1 MDGFA
6 AWLRDRRMGA
16 DHQRPHQVRWVIR
29 FLRLRESRPREVWS
43 DSLRVFLDDLGEAN
57 CPSWQIRQ
65 AADAV
70 TLYCGG
76 YCGLKETAAAPARHT
91 PERRVD
97 GTAARRA
104 APGPPKAGD
113 AEKKGRASPG
123 GDAGKDREQPEAE
136 PGTGGGA
143 QAQTGDPDGRP
154 HGGGAYETPDQA
166 RAPGE
171 EEELTHVQLLAEM
184 RRLLRLRHYARR
196 TEAVYMGWAER
207 FLRYVERS
215 GEWRPTG
222 DDVQDFLSHL
232 AIRDKVSASTQ
243 NQACNALLFLF
254 RHVLM
259 EDMGD
264 IAGAVR
270 ARRSQRLPVVL
281 SPEETRA
288 VLGEMHGVYRVMV
301 ELMYGGG
308 LRVGELVSLRVK
320 DLDFEARTVTVRAG
334 KGDKDRVTFLSA
346 RVIPDLRQHLE
357 RVRTMHKRDLA
368 AGAGEAPLPDALRR
382 KYPNAGREWGWQFVF
397 PSTRLQVDE
406 DGQVRR
412 WHMATSVVQRA
423 MKRAVRKAG
432 IAKPASCHSMRHSF
446 ATALLMKGADIRR
459 VQDLLGHKSVETTM
473 IYTHVLQSMAPD
485 LVSPLDDL

>member
-1 MDGFA
+1 MSGADGARTEVADLEGFA
-6 AWLRDRRMGA
+6 AWLGGRRMA
-16 DHQRPHQVRWVIR
+16 RPQQRPHLVRWVRR
-29 FLRLRESRPREVWS
+29 FLELREVRGQEVWQ
-43 DSLRVFLDDLGEAN
+43 DTLRVFLTDLEDGGYL
-57 CPSWQIRQ
+57 PWQIRQ

-70 TLYCGG
+70 SLYCGTYRG
-76 YCGLKETAAAPARHT
+76 MK
-91 PERRVD
+91 
-97 GTAARRA
+97 GTAASPSRHTSSRGKEDS
-104 APGPPKAGD
+104 APPQS
-113 AEKKGRASPG
+113 EL
-123 GDAGKDREQPEAE
+123 DREQPAARETA
-136 PGTGGGA
+136 PDPSA
-143 QAQTGDPDGRP
+143 GDD
-154 HGGGAYETPDQA
+154 A
-166 RAPGE
+166 GE
-171 EEELTHVQLLAEM
+171 RVAHADLLAEM

-196 TEAVYMGWAER
+196 TETVYMGWAER
-207 FLRYVERS
+207 FLRFAKRT
-215 GEWRPTG
+215 GKGRPTT
-222 DDVQDFLSHL
+222 DDVQDFLSRL
-232 AIRDKVSASTQ
+232 ALRDKVSASTQ
-243 NQACNALLFLF
+243 NQACNSILFLF

-270 ARRSQRLPVVL
+270 ARRSRRLPVVL

-288 VLGEMHGVYRVMV
+288 VLDAMRGPHRVMV

-308 LRVGELVSLRVK
+308 LRVGELVVLRVK

-334 KGDKDRVTFLSA
+334 KGDKDRVTFLPA

-357 RVRTMHKRDLA
+357 RVRAMHQRDLS
-368 AGAGEAPLPDALRR
+368 AGAGDAPLPHALAR
-382 KYPNAGREWGWQFVF
+382 KYPNAGREWGWQFAF

-406 DGQVRR
+406 DGVVRR
-412 WHMATSVVQRA
+412 WHVATSVVQRA

-485 LVSPLDDL
+485 LASPLDEL